1 MVPVM
6 TNATMLIADMM
17 EEIVVNLTRT
27 KPFALNVNVK
37 KIQFVH
43 QFV

>member
-27 KPFALNVNVK
+27 KLIALNVNVK
-37 KIQFVH
+37 QIQFAS